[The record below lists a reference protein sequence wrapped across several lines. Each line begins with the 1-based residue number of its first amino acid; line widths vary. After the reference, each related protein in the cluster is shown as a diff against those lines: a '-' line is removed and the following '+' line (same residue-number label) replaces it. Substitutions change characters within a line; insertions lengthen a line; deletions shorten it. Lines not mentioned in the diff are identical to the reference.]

1 MVDPA
6 GDHALDRRAQN
17 PMGRRAGHVVQRTR
31 IEEHPNRPKLAE
43 SEKSVTRDPLCCPTP

>member
-43 SEKSVTRDPLCCPTP
+43 SEKSVTRDTLCCPTP